1 MGQPPRLRHGTGRG
15 GEAAVERDSEDFT
28 DQGFFSLGNGCLL
41 SFHLCEL
48 VLDSL
53 LPWPMCPLYAWG
65 LIGPG
70 DRRRISRWRS
80 ENPQGAKPGQA
91 KSGGLRV
98 DEARKGDAPP
108 TRPEP
113 RSILVG

>member
-1 MGQPPRLRHGTGRG
+1 MMAVVATRLYGSTAEADGHGTGRG

-53 LPWPMCPLYAWG
+53 LQWLPSHTC
-65 LIGPG
+65 
-70 DRRRISRWRS
+70 SR
-80 ENPQGAKPGQA
+80 
-91 KSGGLRV
+91 
-98 DEARKGDAPP
+98 
-108 TRPEP
+108 
-113 RSILVG
+113 